1 MLAAAD
7 WSPTGCLFWQWV
19 PFNSSTTPP
28 TAHWDGLL
36 GAELY
41 DFTAQDNISNVHES
55 VNLVARPALAATVK
69 ALHQQLVQGWRAA
82 APQQL

>member
-1 MLAAAD
+1 MTSYL
-7 WSPTGCLFWQWV
+7 CRRYRYIEWV
-19 PFNSSTTPP
+19 PFNSTTTPP

-41 DFTAQDNISNVHES
+41 DFTTQDNISNVHES
-55 VNLVARPALAATVK
+55 VNLVAKPEMASTVK

-82 APQQL
+82 SPA